1 MAIFRLLRELS
12 RPERQLQGLK
22 WSWEGWE
29 GWEGWV
35 TKGVEMASV
44 AKDGTTW
51 SSWEDQS

>member
-1 MAIFRLLRELS
+1 MSSIMAIFRLLRELS

-22 WSWEGWE
+22 WSWEGW
-29 GWEGWV
+29 V
-35 TKGVEMASV
+35 TKGVEMASI